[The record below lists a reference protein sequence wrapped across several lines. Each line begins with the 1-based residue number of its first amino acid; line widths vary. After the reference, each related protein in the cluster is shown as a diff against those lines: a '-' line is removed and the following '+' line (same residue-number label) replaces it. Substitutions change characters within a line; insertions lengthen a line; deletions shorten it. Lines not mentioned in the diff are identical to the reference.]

1 MAELFQKLGPWAIID
16 ILIIAM
22 IIYRLLLLI
31 RGTRAMRMAV
41 GILLLAGITFM
52 VSQIYPLTTLKWV
65 MDKFYS
71 SILIIIVILFQ
82 EDIRRVLSRIGN
94 RTVFNSAEAVSS
106 RQILDELTRAASS
119 LTSKKFGALIVIER
133 NIILSRYVDVGV
145 LVDSRISKELLV
157 SIFHPSS
164 PIHDGA
170 VIIQQGRIAAAGCF
184 LPLTRD
190 ESVDPDLGT
199 RHRAAIGMSQE
210 TDALVIVVSEETQ
223 AISLVVDGS
232 VSRNLGPKELRKV
245 LRNLLSHDNSE
256 PLKRSSGNW
265 NQFIEKMRV
274 FRPKGGSDDR

>member
-1 MAELFQKLGPWAIID
+1 MAELFQKLGLWAIVD
-16 ILIIAM
+16 ILIIAV

-31 RGTRAMRMAV
+31 RGTRAMQMAL
-41 GILLLAGITFM
+41 GILLMAGLTFL
-52 VSQIYPLTTLKWV
+52 VSQVYPLTTLKWV

-71 SILIIIVILFQ
+71 SIIIIIVILFQ
-82 EDIRRVLSRIGN
+82 EDIRRVLSRMGKK
-94 RTVFNSAEAVSS
+94 TVFNTGESLSS
-106 RQILDELTRAASS
+106 RQILDEITRAASS
-119 LTSKKFGALIVIER
+119 LTAKKFGALIVIER
-133 NIILSRYVDVGV
+133 NIILSRYVDIGI

-190 ESVDPDLGT
+190 DSVDPDLGT

-210 TDALVIVVSEETQ
+210 TDALVVVVSEETQ

-245 LRNLLSHDNSE
+245 LRNLLSQERTE
-256 PLKRSSGNW
+256 PEKKQSGNW
-265 NQFIEKMRV
+265 NQVIEKMKI
-274 FRPKGGSDDR
+274 FRSGGASGDE

>member
-199 RHRAAIGMSQE
+199 RHRAAGSRRPRVRQGNAGHQ
-210 TDALVIVVSEETQ
+210 DAGHPATRGVHR
-223 AISLVVDGS
+223 APPG
-232 VSRNLGPKELRKV
+232 GPATGPGRDLHGHR
-245 LRNLLSHDNSE
+245 
-256 PLKRSSGNW
+256 
-265 NQFIEKMRV
+265 
-274 FRPKGGSDDR
+274 

>member
-1 MAELFQKLGPWAIID
+1 MGELFQKLGISAAFD
-16 ILIIAM
+16 ILILAV

-31 RGTRAMRMAV
+31 RGTRAIEMV
-41 GILLLAGITFM
+41 SGILLLAGLSFLI
-52 VSQIYPLTTLKWV
+52 SQVYPQSTLRWV

-82 EDIRRVLSRIGN
+82 DEIRRVLSRMGKK
-94 RTVFNSAEAVSS
+94 TVFQTGEAISS
-106 RQILDELTRAASS
+106 KQILDEITRAASS
-119 LTSKKFGALIVIER
+119 LTTKKFGALVVIER

-157 SIFHPSS
+157 SIFHPES

-190 ESVDPDLGT
+190 ERVDPDMGT

-210 TDALVIVVSEETQ
+210 TDALVLVVSEETQ
-223 AISLVVDGS
+223 AISLVVDGN

-245 LRNLLSHDNSE
+245 LRNLLNPDHDTT
-256 PLKRSSGNW
+256 KKQSGNW
-265 NQFIEKMRV
+265 NQVIEKMKI
-274 FRPKGGSDDR
+274 FRSSGGSHHE